1 MLHSPSSELL
11 PPPLSPSTTPR
22 PTTRT
27 TLTRKRKSD
36 HVNTIEPTNE
46 SFDATY
52 LPKTGA
58 SVSFVSVVLLAR
70 ACLPLACIDTNAQ
83 SSQGFVSHVLEANIP
98 WVQEWE
104 QRTLVARKA
113 PNGGLHAIENV
124 APGIFTACQLRPWV
138 SEQWCRD
145 AAVGKVALCTLDN
158 LLHVHNRTT
167 HARTSSSSSLNPLP
181 TPKSPKKP
189 THRRGALARQSIL
202 KSKDPIVTDVS
213 SEVADS
219 STLPQQPSLPVMTSL
234 APSSNT
240 GTAGPES
247 QCGFEPQLPIHGDS
261 LDEQS
266 LQPSDPAVPPQDL
279 LAPERLRALYFEHL
293 YTSKT
298 SLAFYV
304 KGPLSRARAHLR
316 SSGNSSTL
324 ILELADFYR
333 QCILPTAKIDLKYK
347 DSISTVINQARMDPE
362 GATLPKK
369 KGPKK
374 KTKLGKD
381 CLWPSEDDFVQK
393 WWSLRDTKSNLLSV
407 EDHAPELRRLV
418 ADLRMRETK
427 MQLLLILEVMLLDLA
442 MSRLS
447 ERPVPDDPDIKVES
461 LEADS
466 SIVLAKTPLKQP
478 KKKRDL
484 SVELEMMI
492 DRLCIWHSISFEDV
506 ISIEGKNDNTK
517 TNSNDSLRDFCK
529 DVLIPFYSAKLPEQI
544 KSISRKLAGSG
555 ISPQRP
561 KPQKSS
567 SLKQTRLVT
576 GPPAS
581 SNPAKPAYKTKR
593 TLERVL
599 SEDQPHRH
607 HSPPVLSRAST
618 GPMMPMIPS
627 LKREASERPVSRGG
641 SLSKS
646 MSFGNREIDLAADSQ
661 NHEAKRQKL
670 DKLAQQKR
678 ELEDA
683 IQALRKPSRSAMA
696 GAFMDDI
703 ERRKTQPTPQVVH
716 ITATP
721 RARRTQHQAL
731 DEPELPPMPKMSAT
745 RVQDFVVPSSTIKSR
760 VELLNSSSLPR
771 ASAKKRAVLSAI
783 HETPTRGLERKTS
796 DPLSLGIHGAFER
809 TESVAATPVARTRFS
824 RTLDARESTSFARQ
838 VSESDHHL
846 SSSQPQSPS
855 RGPLKMSRSQRPV
868 LFTPLRRS
876 DVRIEDV
883 FRDAPEIP
891 ASAGKAMDRAMGG
904 AGRGEEIDLGLGA
917 ELMSDVLGVDSS
929 PARKVAPLAPV
940 GNVGASAR
948 SGNKIGEAVD
958 EGDIYAQLGWN
969 DDDDLDL

>member
-1 MLHSPSSELL
+1 MLHSSSAALL
-11 PPPLSPSTTPR
+11 PPPLSPTLTPR
-22 PTTRT
+22 SAPQK
-27 TLTRKRKSD
+27 TLIRKRKSD
-36 HVNTIEPTNE
+36 HFDAIEATNE

-52 LPKTGA
+52 LPKA
-58 SVSFVSVVLLAR
+58 ESSVSFVSVALLAR
-70 ACLPLACIDTNAQ
+70 ACLPLAWLHTAAHP
-83 SSQGFVSHVLEANIP
+83 SQGLSSHVFEADIP
-98 WVQEWE
+98 SVQEWE
-104 QRTLVARKA
+104 QRTLVARKV
-113 PNGGLHAIENV
+113 PNGGLHAIEKV
-124 APGIFTACQLRPWV
+124 APGTFIACPLQPWV
-138 SEQWCRD
+138 SDQWCKD
-145 AAVGKVALCTLDN
+145 AAVGKVAACTLDN
-158 LLHVHNRTT
+158 LLPVHNRTT

-181 TPKSPKKP
+181 TPTSPKRP
-189 THRRGALARQSIL
+189 AHRRGALARQSIL
-202 KSKDPIVTDVS
+202 KSKDPMVTEVS
-213 SEVADS
+213 SEVSDLPI
-219 STLPQQPSLPVMTSL
+219 LPQQPTLSTITTLPPSSKICTAAPESPGPFEIHLPV
-234 APSSNT
+234 
-240 GTAGPES
+240 
-247 QCGFEPQLPIHGDS
+247 HGD
-261 LDEQS
+261 S
-266 LQPSDPAVPPQDL
+266 LQPSDSTVADVFPQDL

-316 SSGNSSTL
+316 SSGNSPTL

-347 DSISTVINQARMDPE
+347 DSVATVVNQARVDTEVTP
-362 GATLPKK
+362 LPKK

-381 CLWPSEDDFVQK
+381 CLWPSEDDLIQK
-393 WWSLRDTKSNLLSV
+393 WWSLRDIKSTLPSA
-407 EDHAPELRRLV
+407 EDHTPELRRLI
-418 ADLRMRETK
+418 ADLRVRETK

-447 ERPVPDDPDIKVES
+447 ERPVPDHPDVKIES
-461 LEADS
+461 LEGDS
-466 SIVLAKTPLKQP
+466 SLMLAKTPVKHP

-484 SVELEMMI
+484 SVEVETMI
-492 DRLCIWHSISFEDV
+492 DRLCIWHSISFEDLV
-506 ISIEGKNDNTK
+506 SIEGKNNNSK

-529 DVLIPFYSAKLPEQI
+529 DVLIPFYSAKLPTEI

-561 KPQKSS
+561 KSQKSS

-576 GPPAS
+576 GS
-581 SNPAKPAYKTKR
+581 SSTSNATRLLPRTKR

-618 GPMMPMIPS
+618 GPMIPMIPT

-641 SLSKS
+641 LLSKS
-646 MSFGNREIDLAADSQ
+646 MSFGNREIDLAADTQ

-683 IQALRKPSRSAMA
+683 IQALRKPSRSVMA
-696 GAFMDDI
+696 GAFMDDV
-703 ERRKTQPTPQVVH
+703 ERRKTQPSPQVVH

-721 RARRTQHQAL
+721 RARRTQYHEL
-731 DEPELPPMPKMSAT
+731 DEPELPPMPKMSST
-745 RVQDFVVPSSTIKSR
+745 RAQDFVVPSSTMKPR
-760 VELLNSSSLPR
+760 FGLLSSSSVPR
-771 ASAKKRAVLSAI
+771 ASANKRGVLSAI
-783 HETPTRGLERKTS
+783 HETPTRGLENKTS
-796 DPLSLGIHGAFER
+796 DPLSLGHPGVNER
-809 TESVAATPVARTRFS
+809 MVNMAATPVPRTRFGHPV
-824 RTLDARESTSFARQ
+824 DARESASFARQ
-838 VSESDHHL
+838 VSESDHHP

-868 LFTPLRRS
+868 LFTPLRKS

-904 AGRGEEIDLGLGA
+904 AGRGVEIDLDLGA

-929 PARKVAPLAPV
+929 PARKVTPLAPL
-940 GNVGASAR
+940 GNVTAPAK
-948 SGNKIGEAVD
+948 SGRKIGEGID